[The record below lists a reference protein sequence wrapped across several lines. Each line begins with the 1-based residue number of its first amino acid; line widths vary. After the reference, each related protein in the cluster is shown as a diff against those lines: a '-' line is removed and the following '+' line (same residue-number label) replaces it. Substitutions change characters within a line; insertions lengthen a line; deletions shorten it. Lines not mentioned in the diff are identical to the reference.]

1 MTHGILDGVV
11 ILSLTVLLL
20 AFLLKRLKQPYFIAY
35 IIAGVIL
42 GPESFGVIEKSTTI
56 EQLGE
61 LGVILLL
68 FFIGAEINFP
78 DLSKNIRKPLFGTV
92 SQLILSFGFIMVI
105 GYFLEWSWK
114 ETILMSFVISLSSSA
129 IIFQYLSKTGQI
141 HSKLGLLTSGVLI
154 LQDILIVPMMLTLSF
169 MAKGELEARDLIK
182 TIIGGLLVLLFIR
195 AAVIRKLVKIPFK
208 ADLSKDHDLQVFIGL
223 LLCFGLAWITHWFG
237 LSAALGAFVAGIW
250 IGQDKATTWLDRA
263 LVPFRVF
270 FLAFFFLSVGL
281 QLDLEFLRAHFGTIS
296 LITLSVLL
304 INSLINALIFRG
316 MGSTWSDSV
325 YAGALLSQIGEFSFV
340 LVNVATALGIIGDYS
355 YQITLAVI
363 TVSMMLT
370 TIWIAIIQTFIYK
383 LPDKL
388 SLPAKTI
395 SLISE
400 KTK

>member
-208 ADLSKDHDLQVFIGL
+208 EDLSKDHDLQVFIGL

-237 LSAALGAFVAGIW
+237 ISAGLGAFLAGIW
-250 IGQDKATTWLDRA
+250 IGQDKATKWLDHA

-281 QLDLEFLRAHFGTIS
+281 QLDLDFLRTHLGTIS
-296 LITLSVLL
+296 LITLSVLV
-304 INSLINALIFRG
+304 INSLINAFIFRG
-316 MGSTWSDSV
+316 MGSTWRDSV

-340 LVNVATALGIIGDYS
+340 LVNVAITLGLIGDYS

-370 TIWIAIIQTFIYK
+370 AIWISIIQAFIFK
-383 LPDKL
+383 IGFMPIKDRIKP
-388 SLPAKTI
+388 SSFKSHP
-395 SLISE
+395 
-400 KTK
+400 